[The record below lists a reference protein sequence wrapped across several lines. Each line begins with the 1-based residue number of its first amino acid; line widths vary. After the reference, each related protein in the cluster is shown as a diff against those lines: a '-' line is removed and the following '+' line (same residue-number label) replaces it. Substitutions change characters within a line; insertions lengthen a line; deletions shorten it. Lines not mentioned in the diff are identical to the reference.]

1 MRWPS
6 MTWRRCD
13 DDWWLACSF
22 WGVDLGAI
30 VFDGFVVVVVVAGGG
45 GGVFF
50 PLSFLGQVSKHCPQT
65 AKLGKLATAS
75 RQTKS
80 TSPKLRCAQFL
91 SLVTEDES
99 GICDMI
105 VFSWKIHGFV
115 KVKGRSQLVDVY
127 HTTPIF
133 LSVLMGNQQLGED
146 PVSLTTWFIDLDTS
160 VVGWLGEQNHN
171 TSVVQCGTV

>member
-1 MRWPS
+1 MIS
-6 MTWRRCD
+6 
-13 DDWWLACSF
+13 LQF
-22 WGVDLGAI
+22 LGGRFGCHCFLM
-30 VFDGFVVVVVVAGGG
+30 VLLLLLLLLLVVVVE
-45 GGVFF
+45 FF
-50 PLSFLGQVSKHCPQT
+50 FLFSFLGQVSKHCPQT

-160 VVGWLGEQNHN
+160 VVG
-171 TSVVQCGTV
+171 